1 MSNRINIA
9 LEEIRNL
16 SYKSITKEEKFEMVK
31 TIVSQYDRSDKWF
44 IAFHVFLKTR
54 LKKLVTRAYLN
65 DEITKLYLKNDCTF
79 DYKVDMVIS
88 YNDQYKNS
96 VDVLEIVQE
105 VFGADYL
112 EFKKAFD
119 FREQELLCKINEY
132 LIRYQKEKAINN

>member
-1 MSNRINIA
+1 MSNAMKIT
-9 LEEIRNL
+9 LEEIKDL

-54 LKKLVTRAYLN
+54 LEKLVTKAYLN

-79 DYKVDMVIS
+79 DYKVDMFII
-88 YNDQYKNS
+88 YNDQYKHS
-96 VDVLEIVQE
+96 VDLFEIAQE
-105 VFGADYL
+105 VFGDDYF

-119 FREQELLCKINEY
+119 LREQEILNKINEY
-132 LIRYQKEKAINN
+132 FIRHQKEKAINS